1 MPNHRQKVHF
11 RYNNKF
17 KSDQSYTTRWET
29 RSAETETGRL
39 VLLLLPGS
47 GNTGNR
53 ILCGAQTLHQVTV
66 KCATIT
72 PLHPDRGSHILV

>member
-29 RSAETETGRL
+29 RSPETETGRL
-39 VLLLLPGS
+39 VLLLEGL
-47 GNTGNR
+47 
-53 ILCGAQTLHQVTV
+53 
-66 KCATIT
+66 ATPEIEFYVEHKHCIR
-72 PLHPDRGSHILV
+72 LL